1 MRHDVAARVLIKVGI
16 NVARFTVRLGLVA
29 ARVDRDE
36 VLERLGNGWVLALE
50 HGHRV
55 TINLVR

>member
-36 VLERLGNGWVLALE
+36 VLERLDNGWVLALE